1 MDAKISNYTPTFERN
16 VVVARQFFFLQK
28 LNRFGHLSNYCVI
41 WQVLPLAPSAF
52 STPKSPR
59 CSQLA
64 INVNVNWQFNYFQ
77 TIVMPIVHHFTQ
89 KPNKPQLQDSW
100 HKPQ

>member
-1 MDAKISNYTPTFERN
+1 MPKFLITLQHLKEMLLLQGN
-16 VVVARQFFFLQK
+16 FFFCKSSIDLATSPIIVS
-28 LNRFGHLSNYCVI
+28 FGKF
-41 WQVLPLAPSAF
+41 LPLAPSAF